1 MSDFPRQ
8 SLIEQAKQQPSQP
21 SLFGAGGSESMDA
34 ALFAAE
40 ESRCRNP
47 EFTGARLF
55 AKKPEL
61 YKSIIALSAEGLGVL
76 RIGRLLHV
84 SPNTVLAVRAREPV
98 AVDIERK
105 RLAGLSREAARM
117 CVEGIL
123 EMLADPKQVAK
134 MSIRD
139 KGIVAGILTE
149 KSELLTGGATARLET
164 QGHTA
169 SVDIVEYL
177 RWIKD
182 EYASR
187 IGSGGEKEGQRALAA
202 GPVGGGDAPGAGASG
217 PAEGSGGDAEKAE
230 KGDNSQDC
238 ERPANIGRNAGEE
251 NIIEADSA
259 NR

>member
-1 MSDFPRQ
+1 MDN
-8 SLIEQAKQQPSQP
+8 SLLVQPEQQMLAGMDSA
-21 SLFGAGGSESMDA
+21 SLDA
-34 ALFAAE
+34 ALFAVE
-40 ESRCRNP
+40 ESGRNP

-55 AKKPEL
+55 AQKPDL
-61 YKSIIALSAEGLGVL
+61 YKAIIALSAEGLGVL

-117 CVEGIL
+117 LVEGIL

-202 GPVGGGDAPGAGASG
+202 GPVGGGDAPGAGAGG
-217 PAEGSGGDAEKAE
+217 PAAGGGSAEKA
-230 KGDNSQDC
+230 DDLQPC
-238 ERPANIGRNAGEE
+238 ETPINIDSNEGGE
-251 NIIEADSA
+251 NIIRAISP
-259 NR
+259 NP